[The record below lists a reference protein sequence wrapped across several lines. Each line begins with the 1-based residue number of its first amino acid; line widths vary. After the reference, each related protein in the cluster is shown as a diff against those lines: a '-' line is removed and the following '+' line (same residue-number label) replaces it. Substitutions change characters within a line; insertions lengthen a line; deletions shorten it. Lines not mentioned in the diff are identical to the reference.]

1 MVCASIH
8 YTIPDN
14 MIKRTIYIGNP
25 FHLSVANQQLV
36 LKPPHAKGID
46 NTLKQTIPLEDIGI
60 VILDNQQITITQHV
74 LQQIAAFN
82 IACIVCNQ
90 NHHPAFMQL
99 PLDAN
104 TIQQERFEN
113 QIACSEPLKKQLW
126 QQTIKQKIIN
136 QGRLLNK
143 SGIETNAFEHIS
155 KQVKSGDA
163 GNNEARASAIYW
175 KNIFEKYIPGFTRD
189 RFAPYP
195 NNFLNYGYAIL
206 RATVARSLAGSGLL
220 VTLGIFHKNRY
231 NAYCLA
237 DDIMEPYRPFV
248 DEVVLNLVKTYPKT
262 TEITK
267 DIKQQLLQIPVL
279 DVLIDGKRSPLMVAT
294 QKTSA
299 SLARCFSGEIRKII
313 YPELI

>member
-1 MVCASIH
+1 
-8 YTIPDN
+8 

-25 FHLSVANQQLV
+25 FHLSVANRQLV
-36 LKPPHAKGID
+36 LTQPHAKGID
-46 NTLKQTIPLEDIGI
+46 TTLKQTIPLEDIG
-60 VILDNQQITITQHV
+60 VVMLDHQQITITQHV

-90 NHHPAFMQL
+90 NHHPALMQL

-113 QIACSEPLKKQLW
+113 QIAAAAPLKKQLW

-143 SGIETNAFEHIS
+143 LGIETNAFEHIS

-163 GNNEARASAIYW
+163 GNNEAKASVIYW
-175 KNIFEKYIPGFTRD
+175 KTIFEAFIPGFTRD

-206 RATVARSLAGSGLL
+206 RATIARSLAGSGLL
-220 VTLGIFHKNRY
+220 VTMGIFHKNRY

-248 DEVVLNLVKTYPKT
+248 DEVVLNLVKTRPET

-267 DIKQQLLQIPVL
+267 EIKQQLLQVPVL
-279 DVLIDGKRSPLMVAT
+279 DVLIDGQRSPLMVAT
-294 QKTSA
+294 QKTTA
-299 SLARCFSGEIRKII
+299 SLARCFNGETRKIL
-313 YPELI
+313 YPEFV